1 MNSTFSTPGRDFRP
15 VSADPVL
22 MDLAAYLDRGRRD
35 EARDAFFEAHTWT
48 EFLDKAGMDADEIID
63 DLMAGHI
70 EAAQGRVRLAQEKAW
85 EVQQEE
91 NARERFDSRYDG

>member
-15 VSADPVL
+15 ISGDPVL
-22 MDLAAYLDRGRRD
+22 MDLAAYLDRGRWD

-48 EFLDKAGMDADEIID
+48 ELLVKAGVDADEIID
-63 DLMAGHI
+63 NFMSGHI

-85 EVQQEE
+85 KAQQEE
-91 NARERFDSRYDG
+91 NERERFDSRYDG